1 MKEKVKIWMN
11 NVMHRI
17 MLSCDNA
24 TFFMTK
30 KDYQK
35 LSCKENVQLKM
46 HLMGCKFCR
55 TFNDQNVIISDKI
68 KMLHQKPLK
77 AELSEAR
84 KVEIQQALDSKS

>member
-1 MKEKVKIWMN
+1 MEEKVKIWMN

-35 LSCKENVQLKM
+35 LSCKENAQLKM

-55 TFNDQNVIISDKI
+55 TFNDQNVIISDKLRALEENPPI
-68 KMLHQKPLK
+68 ATLSTEKKK
-77 AELSEAR
+77 EISEA
-84 KVEIQQALDSKS
+84 LDNQ

>member
-55 TFNDQNVIISDKI
+55 TFNDQNVIISDKLRALEENPPI
-68 KMLHQKPLK
+68 ATLSTEKKK
-77 AELSEAR
+77 EISEA
-84 KVEIQQALDSKS
+84 LDNQ